1 MEMEGLR
8 AQHNYCMTKGQ
19 GKKKN
24 KNKNKK
30 KGKRTLTLTLT
41 LISSSTCLIGV
52 FDLGGVA
59 RAAGLGGRLEVP
71 GRPLP

>member
-1 MEMEGLR
+1 MNTPLFKN
-8 AQHNYCMTKGQ
+8 AK
-19 GKKKN
+19 GKKRKAGLWE
-24 KNKNKK
+24 KQAEKK
-30 KGKRTLTLTLT
+30 HSKQALTLTLT

>member
-1 MEMEGLR
+1 MMAIL
-8 AQHNYCMTKGQ
+8 APPK
-19 GKKKN
+19 
-24 KNKNKK
+24 
-30 KGKRTLTLTLT
+30 
-41 LISSSTCLIGV
+41 ISSSTCLIGV